1 MSKTIPFG
9 LLMAAL
15 SLPALADFDLAQ
27 LMSELAKHKGGKAR
41 FVETRHISLL
51 DKPVVSSGEMSY
63 TAPDRLEKRTLSPK
77 PETLLL
83 EKDTL
88 SIERE
93 KQKLRINLSNQPE
106 ALAFIDSIRG
116 TLTGNRAALEKN
128 YFLSLSGTQDK
139 WVLTLLPSEPK
150 IAALIQRITVN
161 GIKNQIRGIEYLQA
175 DGDRSSLRIDP
186 IETR

>member
-63 TAPDRLEKRTLSPK
+63 TASPK
-77 PETLLL
+77 PCC
-83 EKDTL
+83 
-88 SIERE
+88 
-93 KQKLRINLSNQPE
+93 LRKTP
-106 ALAFIDSIRG
+106 
-116 TLTGNRAALEKN
+116 
-128 YFLSLSGTQDK
+128 
-139 WVLTLLPSEPK
+139 
-150 IAALIQRITVN
+150 
-161 GIKNQIRGIEYLQA
+161 
-175 DGDRSSLRIDP
+175 
-186 IETR
+186 